1 MCMKKAKMNGFTST
15 DFVKYTNK
23 TKFNLKNLT
32 SGLGIGSIFVDD
44 TSFNLTSG
52 LCIGSI
58 FVDDTSFNLLFT
70 QVKIVM
76 NIMFNIIPLSR
87 SVHFVGNRGL
97 KVWSK

>member
-44 TSFNLTSG
+44 TSFNL
-52 LCIGSI
+52 
-58 FVDDTSFNLLFT
+58 LFT